1 MSAFEGYAFDSGM
14 RVGDKLV
21 AIDNNPITPIMTVEE
36 VRNQLRGEPGTSVS
50 ITFERDGVDGRTTVD
65 IPRKIVRMR
74 TVKLAT
80 MLKGEG
86 DGIGYVQ
93 LSNFAQDSGLEMRKA
108 LLYLQQ
114 SALEASGGETGLKG
128 LVLDLR
134 GNPGGLLTS
143 AVDVASLLVPKNSD
157 IVFAR
162 GRGFP
167 AVLYRSRVEPLLS
180 PDTKLAVLING
191 GTASAAEIV
200 SGAVQDLDVGVVMG
214 SDRSYGKG
222 LVQNVEELPFQTA
235 LKFTV
240 AKYYTPSG
248 RCIQSTEYKEGGGSG
263 TAPGNAVFKA
273 SKVKEEDKS
282 VFYTKAGR
290 VVKDGGGIEADI
302 KVAAPSASALEVT
315 LLRSG
320 VINDFAAEW
329 SKNYRLPEGRFE
341 VSDDLYR
348 EFQKF
353 VNTKQENKE
362 IKLEA
367 LYSSSLNQLK
377 KILKQ
382 SGYKGSQR
390 ELEVLQASIVRE
402 VQRDFERYKT
412 DIKEDIG
419 QAILSRYLPESMLI
433 ERGLST
439 DVQVNAAAKLLRS
452 TDGKFDKILA
462 RNSVRDNFSQSI
474 ENGKRELLSSASTRE
489 DDLGVKLQMKW

>member
-1 MSAFEGYAFDSGM
+1 
-14 RVGDKLV
+14 
-21 AIDNNPITPIMTVEE
+21 
-36 VRNQLRGEPGTSVS
+36 
-50 ITFERDGVDGRTTVD
+50 
-65 IPRKIVRMR
+65 
-74 TVKLAT
+74 
-80 MLKGEG
+80 
-86 DGIGYVQ
+86 
-93 LSNFAQDSGLEMRKA
+93 
-108 LLYLQQ
+108 
-114 SALEASGGETGLKG
+114 
-128 LVLDLR
+128 
-134 GNPGGLLTS
+134 
-143 AVDVASLLVPKNSD
+143 
-157 IVFAR
+157 
-162 GRGFP
+162 
-167 AVLYRSRVEPLLS
+167 
-180 PDTKLAVLING
+180 
-191 GTASAAEIV
+191 
-200 SGAVQDLDVGVVMG
+200 MG